1 MSLSLVASE
10 KIYLL
15 DKFLDV
21 LASPFL
27 SILVFYQ
34 HLIFMSRYIDEDDL
48 LRFMIKEEV
57 DLVFP
62 LLGGGET
69 GRIDRKDLTDWVVR
83 QFLFQF
89 GLQFFC
95 CLVNLFAHSML
106 LVPEFFSWSLEYA
119 TLKLQKF
126 FTLYTLRKNIR
137 SIL

>member
-62 LLGGGET
+62 LLAGGET

-83 QFLFQF
+83 QFLFV
-89 GLQFFC
+89 LR
-95 CLVNLFAHSML
+95 S
-106 LVPEFFSWSLEYA
+106 FSSVCS
-119 TLKLQKF
+119 F
-126 FTLYTLRKNIR
+126 
-137 SIL
+137 SVVS